1 MNTKIKSVLM
11 FFCQKKNEFLCL
23 AALSLCLASCD
34 DFLDTT
40 DEQTMPAHEEL
51 TSLDALRAVTA
62 GLYAQPWYYFHKN
75 RFFQLGDARS
85 NNLFISTSDINDNNT
100 QASMNEHKENTTL
113 THSWGSLYN
122 VVTQAGYVIYDYA
135 PYCVAQGICTQAEA
149 NVCIGEAR
157 FMRALA
163 YWYLAMYW
171 HDVPIV
177 DDATTVSPTARANR
191 FEDVLHYAIC
201 DAEFA
206 RQWLPQSPSATGRV
220 SKVSAAALLS
230 RLYLTAGAFAR
241 GGHFSSDF
249 QSRVLDSW
257 YANDE
262 EYDVSLALDEFY
274 YAKAA
279 SSARAAI
286 SEAAT
291 AGYGLMDDYEQI
303 FRVQNNNCKEALF
316 ALQVVP
322 GSTTYG
328 LGNELQG
335 AFCYDRCL
343 DNNYGMA
350 WSTWAS
356 YDFVLVAGKRG
367 GLSRTRGNIFPLS
380 FTYDYLYH
388 ELDTCQN
395 HLGRHQGNVWTVG
408 KSGSSSGNYLP
419 VRKWVMGGPLA
430 TGNQSINGNSG
441 FCTPLLRMSEVY
453 LNLTEALMG
462 LYHQTTTTSDR
473 ILEGVN
479 TVRRRAYK
487 HEIAQSGGYPGDY
500 GITGTFNLDS
510 LLQERRMEFFVEGL
524 YWTDIVRRSFMGDDH
539 LNRMLNYMNNRLI
552 EVEGDSVMGCY
563 RLHQYK
569 YTAAATTDRIGTV
582 ALTQKNGDFVVTRA
596 CRECVHNIS
605 DGSYC
610 HSTELGESDNL
621 WSMPYPPAETTQ
633 DPYLL
638 LEPVSYDFSK
648 VKSEK

>member
-1 MNTKIKSVLM
+1 MTRQDITFRFHQALTVIG
-11 FFCQKKNEFLCL
+11 CL
-23 AALSLCLASCD
+23 AISGMMLSSCD
-34 DFLDTT
+34 SFLDTT

-51 TSLDALRAVTA
+51 TSLEALRATTG

-75 RFFQLGDARS
+75 RFYQLGDCRA
-85 NNLFISTSDINDNNT
+85 NNLFISTSDTNDNNT
-100 QASMNEHKENTTL
+100 QASMNEDKENTTL

-122 VVTQAGYVIYDYA
+122 VITQAGYIIYDYA
-135 PYCVAQGICTQAEA
+135 PYCVKQGICTQAEA
-149 NVCIGEAR
+149 NECLAEAR

-177 DDATTVSPTARANR
+177 EDASKMSPTLRANR
-191 FEDVLHYAIC
+191 FEDVLQYAIC

-206 RQWLPQSPSATGRV
+206 REWLPQSPSETGRV

-230 RLYLTAGAFAR
+230 RLYLTAGAWAK
-241 GGHFSSDF
+241 GSHYSSDF
-249 QSRVLDSW
+249 KSRVLDKW
-257 YANDE
+257 YEGDE
-262 EYDVSLALDEFY
+262 EYQVSLSLDEFY

-279 SSARAAI
+279 SSARTAI
-286 SEAAT
+286 KESTT

-303 FRVQNNNCKEALF
+303 FRVQNNNCKESLF

-328 LGNELQG
+328 LANELQG

-356 YDFVLVAGKRG
+356 YDFMVVAEKRG
-367 GLSRTRGNIFPLS
+367 GLNRTRGNVFPLG

-395 HLGRHQGNVWTVG
+395 HLGCKQGDVWKVG
-408 KSGSSSGNYLP
+408 KSGSSSGKYLP
-419 VRKWVMGGPLA
+419 IRKWIMGGPLA
-430 TGNQSINGNSG
+430 TNNQVISGNSG
-441 FCTPLLRMSEVY
+441 FCTPLIRMSEVY

-462 LYHQTTTTSDR
+462 LYDQTETADNR
-473 ILEGVN
+473 CLEGVN
-479 TVRRRAYK
+479 TIRQRAYK
-487 HEIAQSGGYPGDY
+487 YEIANGTYPGDY
-500 GITGTFNLDS
+500 GTTGGFNLDS

-524 YWTDIVRRSFMGDDH
+524 YWSDIVRRSFMGEEH
-539 LNRMLNYMNNRLI
+539 LQHMLDYINNKL
-552 EVEGDSVMGCY
+552 VEQDGDPIMGCH
-563 RLHQYK
+563 RLYQYK
-569 YTAAATTDRIGTV
+569 YTPASTTSRIGTV
-582 ALTQKNGDFVVTRA
+582 ELAKSKGDYIIKRA

-605 DGSYC
+605 NGSYC
-610 HSTELGESDNL
+610 HSSKRGDADNL
-621 WSMPYPPAETTQ
+621 WSMIYPPAETSQ

-638 LEPVSYDFSK
+638 LEPISYDFSSLINNK
-648 VKSEK
+648 